1 MRSHPLSVISLK
13 SPVLPGS
20 LFTELVHTES
30 VSLAGAVINETFS
43 ILLGFFIMA
52 AIIVGAVLYLENH
65 W

>member
-1 MRSHPLSVISLK
+1 M
-13 SPVLPGS
+13 
-20 LFTELVHTES
+20 
-30 VSLAGAVINETFS
+30 NETVS

>member
-1 MRSHPLSVISLK
+1 M
-13 SPVLPGS
+13 
-20 LFTELVHTES
+20 
-30 VSLAGAVINETFS
+30 NETFN